1 MPWRTILLWLGFQAV
16 WFACALGAARGTNAP
31 GLIAGLSFTAIAI
44 ATSKQRV
51 PEASIAALS
60 GLAGL
65 VLESALLRAGF
76 VTFAAPWPSEA
87 FAPAWIVVLWL
98 AFGSTLSPLASAL
111 GRNRPLAAAL
121 GAVAGPLAY
130 LAGERLGALQLPA
143 ALPLTILALAA
154 VWAAALPALLAI
166 YDRLAAR
173 TCDLPSHPG
182 R

>member
-1 MPWRTILLWLGFQAV
+1 MSWRSICLWIGFQAV

-31 GLIAGLSFTAIAI
+31 GLIAGLSLTAIAI
-44 ATSKQRV
+44 ATSKQRGT
-51 PEASIAALS
+51 EASIAALS

-65 VLESALLRAGF
+65 ILESALLRAGF

-98 AFGSTLSPLASAL
+98 AFGTTLPPLASAL
-111 GRNRPLAAAL
+111 GRNRPLAAALL

-143 ALPLTILALAA
+143 TLPLTILALAA
-154 VWAAALPALLAI
+154 AWAAALPALLAI
-166 YDRLAAR
+166 YDRLTAR
-173 TCDLPSHPG
+173 EV
-182 R
+182 